1 MNIFTLECEPR
12 FETCEFVHLLA
23 QLEKGLSQGSSYGL
37 TCVKPNKDT
46 AIEAAKHP
54 VGIIWL
60 PMARQRPNF

>member
-37 TCVKPNKDT
+37 TCVEPNKDT

-54 VGIIWL
+54 V
-60 PMARQRPNF
+60 